1 MPAIYKRVYDGHAR
15 DSWQIAMRH
24 CHITPEDKELNSSK
38 TLAVLPLLLLMQCSG
53 ESTNSQS
60 TTAPG
65 QHAGLPDGFSRL
77 SDLDASIQQDM
88 RYFGSNN
95 FLGRPV
101 AGYEAPECILSTPA
115 ALALVEVQAMVTQ
128 LGLSLKIYDCYR
140 PQQAV
145 NDFMQWGADL
155 ADQRML
161 PSYYPEVPKSQL
173 FELGYIAE
181 RSGHSRGSTVD
192 LTLVPLGT
200 AVPQAD
206 PLAQPYDCRAQASAR
221 FPDNSLD
228 MGTGYDCFDPRSHT
242 DNIVVGAEVLQNRHL
257 LREIME
263 AAGFS
268 NYDQEW
274 WHYTLNDEPF
284 ADEYFDF
291 PVR

>member
-1 MPAIYKRVYDGHAR
+1 MV
-15 DSWQIAMRH
+15 
-24 CHITPEDKELNSSK
+24 
-38 TLAVLPLLLLMQCSG
+38 PLLILMQCSG
-53 ESTNSQS
+53 ESTSDPGTASVGVNS
-60 TTAPG
+60 A
-65 QHAGLPDGFSRL
+65 LPDGFSRL
-77 SDLDASIQQDM
+77 SDIDGSIQQDI

-101 AGYEAPECILSTPA
+101 AGYEAAECILSTPA
-115 ALALVEVQAMVTQ
+115 ALALVEVQAMVSE

-140 PQQAV
+140 PQTAV
-145 NDFMQWGADL
+145 NDFMQWGADPD
-155 ADQRML
+155 DQTMRL
-161 PSYYPEVPKSQL
+161 SYYPEVPKDQL

-192 LTLVPLGT
+192 LTLVPGGT
-200 AVPQAD
+200 SIPAPDAF
-206 PLAQPYDCRAQASAR
+206 AQQYDCRAPANER
-221 FPDNSLD
+221 YPDNSID

-242 DNIVVGAEVLQNRHL
+242 DNIVVGPDVLQNRHL

-263 AAGFS
+263 AAGFT

-284 ADEYFDF
+284 PDQYFEF